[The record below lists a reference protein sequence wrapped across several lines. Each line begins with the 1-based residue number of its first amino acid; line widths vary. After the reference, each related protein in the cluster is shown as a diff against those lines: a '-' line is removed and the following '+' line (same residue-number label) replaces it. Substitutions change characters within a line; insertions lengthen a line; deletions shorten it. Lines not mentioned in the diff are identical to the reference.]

1 MAKATFEE
9 SQRFSRWW
17 LGLLVGGMVAGMA
30 AALSDPDPNKYW
42 GMVLVFVI
50 SGGVSLLIARVRLLT
65 RIDGYGIH
73 YRFTGFMGWKQ
84 IAWAEIDKAELR
96 TYNAITEYGGWGYR
110 RRWFKSGLALTV
122 GGDRG
127 IQLQLLN
134 GKRILLGTHQPEEA
148 AAALA
153 RFGGRKA

>member
-42 GMVLVFVI
+42 GMALVFVV

-73 YRFTGFMGWKQ
+73 YRFTGLMGWKQ
-84 IAWAEIDKAELR
+84 IAWAEIDKVELR

-153 RFGGRKA
+153 RFGGRRA

>member
-1 MAKATFEE
+1 
-9 SQRFSRWW
+9 
-17 LGLLVGGMVAGMA
+17 MVAGMA
-30 AALSDPDPNKYW
+30 AASSDPDPNKYW
-42 GMVLVFVI
+42 GMALVFVV

-65 RIDGYGIH
+65 CIDGYGIH

-84 IAWAEIDKAELR
+84 IAWAEIDKAELH

-153 RFGGRKA
+153 RLGGRKA

>member
-17 LGLLVGGMVAGMA
+17 LVMLVGGLVAGIA

-42 GMVLVFVI
+42 GLAMVVGI
-50 SGGVSLLIARVRLLT
+50 TGGLSLLFARVRLLT
-65 RIDGYGIH
+65 RVDGYGIH
-73 YRFTGFMGWKQ
+73 YRFTGLMGWKQ
-84 IAWAEIDKAELR
+84 ISWSEIEHAELR
-96 TYNAITEYGGWGYR
+96 TYNAIAEYGGWGYR
-110 RRWFKSGLALTV
+110 RGWYKKGMALTV
-122 GGDRG
+122 GGNHG

-134 GKRILLGTHQPEEA
+134 GKKILLGTHQPEQA

-153 RFGGRKA
+153 RFGGRRA

>member
-17 LGLLVGGMVAGMA
+17 LGMLVGGMVAGIA
-30 AALSDPDPNKYW
+30 AALSDPDPDKYW
-42 GMVLVFVI
+42 GLALVVVVT
-50 SGGVSLLIARVRLLT
+50 GGVSLLIGRVRLLT

-84 IAWAEIDKAELR
+84 ISWSDMEKAELR

-110 RRWFKSGLALTV
+110 RGWYKKGMALTV
-122 GGDRG
+122 GGDKG
-127 IQLQLLN
+127 IQMHLLN
-134 GKRILLGTHQPEEA
+134 GKKLLLGTHEPEA
-148 AAALA
+148 AAAA
-153 RFGGRKA
+153 IERFGGRRA